1 MAFTPKDQSTIL
13 RNLISLVTN
22 RTELNDITPGSVLF
36 TLLSGVAN
44 ELSATE
50 RRIKDVR
57 DGFSF
62 DGLEGSDLDERV
74 QELPI
79 GGILRRGATAASGAV
94 LRIERDG
101 DLSGSLTIPAGSSVE
116 NASSGVRYET
126 VIEVIIPANQS
137 VVEDILIKA
146 NVVGQ
151 QGNALAGEIAT
162 IVSMPN
168 SVFSAINTR
177 SITNAQEE
185 ESDSSLRR
193 RANKYIESLSRT
205 QPSALEFVALSF
217 TPSDNSKFTFA
228 SVFENPS
235 LPAYSELVVDDG
247 SGIAVENVSRLGREI
262 SGTVPAG
269 GVNIL
274 YHEAPA
280 TEALTAENIT
290 ITRGGVNIPLNASQF
305 TSIPERGVVYFN
317 SGVLQ
322 EDDEW
327 TISGY
332 SVFSGAIA
340 ELQREIEGTTSDANR
355 ITGFRAAGCR
365 VRVVPPE
372 VTRVSFDL
380 GLKVGPSYDISTVGN
395 AAIIEAEAYVSTLTP
410 GETLYVSRI
419 IDAIMGIDGV
429 VDVKVYRSNTYTPYD
444 NISPISNRSVIRT
457 STSSI
462 KAVASR

>member
-1 MAFTPKDQSTIL
+1 MAFAPKDQSTIL

-94 LRIERDG
+94 LRLERDG
-101 DLSGSLTIPAGSSVE
+101 DLSSSLSIPAGSVVE
-116 NASSGVRYET
+116 NASTGVRYET
-126 VIEVIIPANQS
+126 VLEAVIPANES
-137 VVEDILIKA
+137 VIEDVLIKA
-146 NVVGQ
+146 TSIGT
-151 QGNALAGEIAT
+151 QGNASAGDINT

-168 SVFSAINTR
+168 SIASAYNTR

-217 TPSDNSKFTFA
+217 IPSDNSKFTFA
-228 SVFENPS
+228 SVFEDPT

-247 SGIAVENVSRLGREI
+247 SGIAIENISRVGREMNGI
-262 SGTVPAG
+262 VPAG

-280 TEALTAENIT
+280 TQALTSENIS
-290 ITRGGVNIPLNASQF
+290 IIRGGVSVPVNASQF

-322 EDDEW
+322 ENDVW

-332 SVFSGAIA
+332 NVFSGAVA
-340 ELQREIEGTTSDANR
+340 ELQREIEGTTSDPNR

-365 VRVVPPE
+365 VRVVPPS

-380 GLKVGPSYDISTVGN
+380 GLKVGPSYDIATVGR
-395 AAIIEAEAYVSTLTP
+395 AAAIEAEAYVSTLQP

-419 IDAIMGIDGV
+419 IDAIMNISGV
-429 VDVKVYRSNTYTPYD
+429 VDVKVYKSNTYEAYD